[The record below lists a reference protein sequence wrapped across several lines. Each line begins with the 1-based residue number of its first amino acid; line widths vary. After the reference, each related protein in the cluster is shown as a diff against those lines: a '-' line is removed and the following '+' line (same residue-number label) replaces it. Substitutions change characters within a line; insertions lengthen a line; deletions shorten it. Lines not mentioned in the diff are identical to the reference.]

1 MMNDQEKIAVLKASI
16 CNIGRL
22 VPAGMT
28 ITFSRRPDAA
38 ASSMEQTFPNGEV
51 LTCEFTGHAPIYTV
65 PVVPAEYGIA
75 Q

>member
-1 MMNDQEKIAVLKASI
+1 MNDQEKIAVLEASI

-22 VPAGMT
+22 IPVGMT
-28 ITFSRRPDAA
+28 ITFSRHADAA
-38 ASSMEQTFPNGEV
+38 ASSMEQVYPNGEV
-51 LTCEFTGHAPIYTV
+51 LKCEFTGHSPIYTV

>member
-22 VPAGMT
+22 IPAGMA
-28 ITFSRRPDAA
+28 ITFSRRADAA
-38 ASSMEQTFPNGEV
+38 ASSMEQTYPNGEV
-51 LTCEFTGHAPIYTV
+51 VTCEFTGHAPIYTV
-65 PVVPAEYGIA
+65 PVVPAEYVIA